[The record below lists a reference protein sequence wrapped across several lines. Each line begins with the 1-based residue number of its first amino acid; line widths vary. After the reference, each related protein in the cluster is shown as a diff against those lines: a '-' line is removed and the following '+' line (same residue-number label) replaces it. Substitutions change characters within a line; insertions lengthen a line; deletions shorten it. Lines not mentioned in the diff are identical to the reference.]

1 MKLIIFYENLEI
13 IGIFSDYEEFKKKS
27 FYYMIDSLVC
37 KELYKSRKQAA
48 KSMKIKLKEFYAQGK
63 EIKTDHYVWSRK
75 KIEENIITKNIKV
88 ESHKKDEI
96 IIIKT
101 NIKDYNS
108 DIPLLKDYN
117 LFKNFN

>member
-1 MKLIIFYENLEI
+1 MKLIIFYENSEI

-63 EIKTDHYVWSRK
+63 EIKTDCAVWKRE
-75 KIEENIITKNIKV
+75 KIEENIINKNIKI
-88 ESHKKDEI
+88 ETQTKNEI

-117 LFKNFN
+117 LFKNLN

>member
-1 MKLIIFYENLEI
+1 MKLIIFYENSEI

-27 FYYMIDSLVC
+27 FYHMIDSLVYQN
-37 KELYKSRKQAA
+37 LYKSRKQAA
-48 KSMKIKLKEFYAQGK
+48 KSMKIKLKEFYAQSK
-63 EIKTDHYVWSRK
+63 EIKTDCAVWKRE
-75 KIEENIITKNIKV
+75 KIEENIITKNIKI
-88 ESHKKDEI
+88 ETQKKNEI

-117 LFKNFN
+117 LFKNLN